1 MTEKTALITRI
12 IPQAGIDLLAER
24 YHVIIN
30 DHDRPLTDAELLDLS
45 RECDGILCL
54 LTDTIDENFFDARP
68 NIRAV
73 ANYAVGFNNI
83 DIQAAAARGIPV
95 SNTPGVL
102 TDATADLAFALI
114 FSVSRKIIQ
123 ADTHLRSGRWGGW
136 GPMQFLGSGVWGAT
150 LGVVGMGNIGRAV
163 AQRGAGLSMTVCYT
177 DDFVLEDTDFGFP
190 AQRLPI
196 EELLETADFVSLHV
210 PLTPKTRHL
219 IGRTEIA
226 RMKNTAYLINTSR
239 GPVIDESALTEA
251 LKDGDIAGAG
261 LDVYEHEPK
270 VTEGLLELPNTVLL
284 PHIGSATEK
293 ARTDMAVIAAT
304 NLIAMLEG
312 DEIPNLVNHEYK
324 QYRSL

>member
-1 MTEKTALITRI
+1 MTEKTVLITRI
-12 IPQAGIDLLAER
+12 IPQAGIDLLADR
-24 YHVIIN
+24 YQVIIN
-30 DHDRPLTDAELLDLS
+30 EHDRPLTEAELLDLS
-45 RECDGILCL
+45 RECDGLLCL
-54 LTDTIDENFFDARP
+54 LTDTIDEAFFIACP

-114 FSVSRKIIQ
+114 FSVARKIVQ
-123 ADTHLRSGRWGGW
+123 ADTHLRSGNWGGW

-163 AQRGAGLSMTVCYT
+163 AQRGAGMNMTVCYT
-177 DDFVLEDTDFGFP
+177 DDFIPKGTDFGFP
-190 AQRLPI
+190 AKRLPL
-196 EELLETADFVSLHV
+196 EELLETADFISLHV
-210 PLTPKTRHL
+210 PLTQETQHL
-219 IGRTEIA
+219 IGKAEIA
-226 RMKNTAYLINTSR
+226 RMKKTAYLINTSR
-239 GPVIDESALTEA
+239 GPVIDESALADA

-270 VTEGLLELPNTVLL
+270 VAEGLFELHNTVLL
-284 PHIGSATEK
+284 PHIGSATER
-293 ARTDMAVIAAT
+293 ARTDMAVMAAT

-312 DEIPNLVNHEYK
+312 DEIPNLVNHEYE
-324 QYRSL
+324 RHSSL